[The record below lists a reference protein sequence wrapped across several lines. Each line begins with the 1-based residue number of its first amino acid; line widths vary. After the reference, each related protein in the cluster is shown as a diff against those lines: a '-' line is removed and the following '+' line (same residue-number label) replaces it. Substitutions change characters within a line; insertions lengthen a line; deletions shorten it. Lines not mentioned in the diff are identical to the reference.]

1 MLSIPFLS
9 CRFQDAM
16 GSTEF
21 SSMDDLESYA
31 EYSQSSL
38 LYLLLEAMQVRSEPA
53 EFAASHV
60 GVCKGIVT
68 LLRGHELHRSQVGR
82 WCCRARRCGG
92 HTCAVAIR
100 QAVLKHV
107 RPFV

>member
-1 MLSIPFLS
+1 MLSIPFLF

-38 LYLLLEAMQVRSEPA
+38 LYLLLEAMQVRCEPA

-82 WCCRARRCGG
+82 
-92 HTCAVAIR
+92 
-100 QAVLKHV
+100 
-107 RPFV
+107 

>member
-1 MLSIPFLS
+1 
-9 CRFQDAM
+9 M

-21 SSMDDLESYA
+21 SSMDDLESYG

-38 LYLLLEAMQVRSEPA
+38 LYLLLEAMQVRCEPA

-68 LLRGHELHRSQVGR
+68 LLRGHELHRSQVGSCCAAR
-82 WCCRARRCGG
+82 PLVTLCCRYRKA
-92 HTCAVAIR
+92 
-100 QAVLKHV
+100 AVLLHLWASI
-107 RPFV
+107 FTTSFSCAY